1 MREIRPIRLAGPKKS
16 RLLRDVG
23 LIPNNG
29 EEAMG
34 MAGLAV
40 DEEQLMNR
48 LRWRIIP
55 YVMFLYVV
63 TIIDRVNV
71 SFAALGMNKDL
82 GISMTSF
89 GTIAGIFFISYFIFE
104 IPSNVI
110 LHRVGARMW
119 IARIMITWGIVTF
132 FTGFARG
139 VTDVAIC
146 RFLLGAA
153 EAGFYPGIVL
163 YFTYWFPA
171 RHHARAVSLFLIG
184 LGVAN
189 ILGGPFATWILD
201 NIKWF
206 GLAGW
211 RWIFIAEGVL
221 TVVLGVV
228 TLFILV
234 NRPQVATFLSE
245 DEKKWLVARLAAEH
259 ETRTRVL
266 PMSKWGT
273 LKNGRVWYF
282 TLCYFGYAVGMSLLF
297 FWVPQILKRLSS
309 VLTNTQVGWISS
321 IPYVCAVIA
330 MVAIARHSDKTMERR
345 WHSGLSMAVMVLALI
360 GLTQTHNLVL
370 SVILFCLAASGI
382 YSFVA
387 VFWALPTAL
396 LGEATAAVGIA
407 LINSIG
413 NLGNFVGPYFF
424 GFLADFTHSTVAGTY
439 LTAAFVLMTT
449 ILTICVPKRH
459 ERAATGEITAT
470 DSPGGQAARQG

>member
-1 MREIRPIRLAGPKKS
+1 
-16 RLLRDVG
+16 
-23 LIPNNG
+23 
-29 EEAMG
+29 
-34 MAGLAV
+34 MASPVV
-40 DEEQLMNR
+40 DEERLMNR

-55 YVMFLYVV
+55 FVMFLYIV
-63 TIIDRVNV
+63 TIIDRVNIG
-71 SFAALGMNKDL
+71 FAALGMNKDL
-82 GISMTSF
+82 GISMTVF
-89 GTIAGIFFISYFIFE
+89 GTLAGIFFISYFIFE

-119 IARIMITWGIVTF
+119 IARIMITWGIVTLL
-132 FTGFARG
+132 TGFVRG
-139 VTDVAIC
+139 VTDLAIC

-171 RHHARAVSLFLIG
+171 KHHARAVSLFLIG
-184 LGVAN
+184 LAAAN
-189 ILGGPFATWILD
+189 IIGGPFATWILD

-211 RWIFIAEGVL
+211 RWIFILEGVL

-228 TLFILV
+228 TLFVLV
-234 NRPQVATFLSE
+234 NRPQEALFLSE
-245 DEKKWLVARLAAEH
+245 DEKKWLATKMKAEH
-259 ETRTRVL
+259 ETRSKVVK
-266 PMSKWGT
+266 MSKWGT

-282 TLCYFGYAVGMSLLF
+282 TLCYFGYAFGMSLLF

-321 IPYVCAVIA
+321 IPYVCAIIA
-330 MVAIARHSDKTMERR
+330 MVTIARHSDKTMERR
-345 WHSGLSMAVMVLALI
+345 WHSGLSMAVMVFALI
-360 GLTQTHNLVL
+360 GLTQTNNLVM
-370 SVILFCLAASGI
+370 SVILLCLAASGI

-387 VFWALPTAL
+387 VFWALPTAI

-424 GFLADFTHSTVAGTY
+424 GFLADLTHSTVAGTY

-449 ILTICVPKRH
+449 ILTISVSKKH
-459 ERAATGEITAT
+459 ERASTGEVPVADPT
-470 DSPGGQAARQG
+470 GGK

>member
-1 MREIRPIRLAGPKKS
+1 
-16 RLLRDVG
+16 
-23 LIPNNG
+23 
-29 EEAMG
+29 
-34 MAGLAV
+34 MASPVV
-40 DEEQLMNR
+40 DEERLMNR

-55 YVMFLYVV
+55 FVMFLYIV
-63 TIIDRVNV
+63 TIIDRVNIG
-71 SFAALGMNKDL
+71 FAALGMNKDL
-82 GISMTSF
+82 GISMTVF
-89 GTIAGIFFISYFIFE
+89 GTLAGIFFISYFIFE

-119 IARIMITWGIVTF
+119 IARIMITWGIVTLL
-132 FTGFARG
+132 TGFVRG
-139 VTDVAIC
+139 VTDLAIC

-171 RHHARAVSLFLIG
+171 KHHARAVSLFLIG
-184 LGVAN
+184 LAAAN
-189 ILGGPFATWILD
+189 IIGGPFATWILD

-211 RWIFIAEGVL
+211 RWIFILEGVL

-228 TLFILV
+228 TLFVLV
-234 NRPQVATFLSE
+234 NRPQEAMFLSE
-245 DEKKWLVARLAAEH
+245 DEKKWLATKMKAEH
-259 ETRTRVL
+259 ETRSKVVK
-266 PMSKWGT
+266 MSKWGT

-282 TLCYFGYAVGMSLLF
+282 TLCYFGYAFGMSLLF

-330 MVAIARHSDKTMERR
+330 MVTIARHSDKTMERR
-345 WHSGLSMAVMVLALI
+345 WHSGLSMAVMVFALI
-360 GLTQTHNLVL
+360 GLTQTNNLVV
-370 SVILFCLAASGI
+370 SVILLCLAASGI

-387 VFWALPTAL
+387 VFWALPTAI

-424 GFLADFTHSTVAGTY
+424 GFLADLTHSTVAGTY

-449 ILTICVPKRH
+449 ILTISVSKKH
-459 ERAATGEITAT
+459 ERASTGEVAVA
-470 DSPGGQAARQG
+470 DPREGK

>member
-1 MREIRPIRLAGPKKS
+1 M
-16 RLLRDVG
+16 D
-23 LIPNNG
+23 
-29 EEAMG
+29 
-34 MAGLAV
+34 MANYNV

-63 TIIDRVNV
+63 TIIDRVNIG
-71 SFAALGMNKDL
+71 FAALGMNKDL
-82 GISMTSF
+82 GISMTVF
-89 GTIAGIFFISYFIFE
+89 GTLAGIFFISYFIFE

-119 IARIMITWGIVTF
+119 IARIMITWGIVTIL
-132 FTGFARG
+132 TGFVRG
-139 VTDVAIC
+139 VTDLAIC

-171 RHHARAVSLFLIG
+171 KHHARAVSLFLIG
-184 LGVAN
+184 MGVAN
-189 ILGGPFATWILD
+189 IIGGPFATWILD
-201 NIKWF
+201 NIRWF
-206 GLAGW
+206 DLAGW

-221 TVVLGVV
+221 TVVFGVA

-234 NRPQVATFLSE
+234 NRPQDAKFLRE
-245 DEKKWLVARLAAEH
+245 DEKKWLAMRLTAEQ
-259 ETRTRVL
+259 ETRTKVVR
-266 PMSKWGT
+266 MSKWGT
-273 LKNGRVWYF
+273 LRNGRVWYF
-282 TLCYFGYAVGMSLLF
+282 TLCYFGYAFGMSLLL
-297 FWVPQILKRLSS
+297 FWVPQIIKRLSS
-309 VLTNTQVGWISS
+309 VLTNTQVGWISA
-321 IPYVCAVIA
+321 IPYVCAIIA
-330 MVAIARHSDKTMERR
+330 MVTIARHSDKTMERR
-345 WHSGLSMAVMVLALI
+345 WHSGLSMAVMVLALV
-360 GLTQTHNLVL
+360 GLTQTNNLVL
-370 SVILFCLAASGI
+370 SVILLCLAASGI

-387 VFWALPTAL
+387 VFWALPTAV

-424 GFLADFTHSTVAGTY
+424 GFLADLTRSTVAGTY

-459 ERAATGEITAT
+459 ERAA
-470 DSPGGQAARQG
+470 SGGVAV

>member
-1 MREIRPIRLAGPKKS
+1 
-16 RLLRDVG
+16 
-23 LIPNNG
+23 
-29 EEAMG
+29 
-34 MAGLAV
+34 MASPVV
-40 DEEQLMNR
+40 DEERLMNR

-55 YVMFLYVV
+55 FVMFLYIV
-63 TIIDRVNV
+63 TIIDRVNIG
-71 SFAALGMNKDL
+71 FAALGMNKDL
-82 GISMTSF
+82 GISMTVF
-89 GTIAGIFFISYFIFE
+89 GTLAGIFFISYFIFE

-119 IARIMITWGIVTF
+119 IARIMITWGIVTLL
-132 FTGFARG
+132 TGFVRG
-139 VTDVAIC
+139 VTDLAIC

-171 RHHARAVSLFLIG
+171 KHHARAVSLFLIG
-184 LGVAN
+184 LAAAN
-189 ILGGPFATWILD
+189 IIGGPFATWILD

-211 RWIFIAEGVL
+211 RWIFILEGVL

-228 TLFILV
+228 TLFVLV
-234 NRPQVATFLSE
+234 NRPQEALFLSE
-245 DEKKWLVARLAAEH
+245 DEKKWLATKMKAEH
-259 ETRTRVL
+259 ETRSKVVK
-266 PMSKWGT
+266 MSKWGT

-282 TLCYFGYAVGMSLLF
+282 TLCYFGYAFGMSLLF

-321 IPYVCAVIA
+321 IPYVCAIIA
-330 MVAIARHSDKTMERR
+330 MVTIARHSDKTMERR
-345 WHSGLSMAVMVLALI
+345 WHSGLSMAVMVFALI
-360 GLTQTHNLVL
+360 GLTQTNNLVV
-370 SVILFCLAASGI
+370 SVILLCLAASGI

-387 VFWALPTAL
+387 VFWALPTAI

-424 GFLADFTHSTVAGTY
+424 GFLADLTHSTVAGTY

-449 ILTICVPKRH
+449 ILTICVPRRH
-459 ERAATGEITAT
+459 ERASTGEVAVA
-470 DSPGGQAARQG
+470 DPREGK

>member
-1 MREIRPIRLAGPKKS
+1 
-16 RLLRDVG
+16 
-23 LIPNNG
+23 
-29 EEAMG
+29 
-34 MAGLAV
+34 MASPVV
-40 DEEQLMNR
+40 DEERLMNR

-55 YVMFLYVV
+55 FVMFLYIV
-63 TIIDRVNV
+63 TIIDRVNIG
-71 SFAALGMNKDL
+71 FAALGMNKDL
-82 GISMTSF
+82 GISMTVF
-89 GTIAGIFFISYFIFE
+89 GTLAGIFFISYFIFE

-119 IARIMITWGIVTF
+119 IARIMITWGIVTLL
-132 FTGFARG
+132 TGFVRG
-139 VTDVAIC
+139 VTDLAIC

-171 RHHARAVSLFLIG
+171 KHHARAVSLFLIG
-184 LGVAN
+184 LAAAN
-189 ILGGPFATWILD
+189 IIGGPFATWILD

-211 RWIFIAEGVL
+211 RWIFILEGVL

-228 TLFILV
+228 TLFVLV
-234 NRPQVATFLSE
+234 NRPQEALFLSE
-245 DEKKWLVARLAAEH
+245 DEKKWLATKMKAEH
-259 ETRTRVL
+259 ETRSKVVK
-266 PMSKWGT
+266 MSKWGT

-282 TLCYFGYAVGMSLLF
+282 TLCYFGYAFGMSLLF

-321 IPYVCAVIA
+321 IPYVCAIIA
-330 MVAIARHSDKTMERR
+330 MVTIARHSDKTMERR
-345 WHSGLSMAVMVLALI
+345 WHSGLSMAVMVFALI
-360 GLTQTHNLVL
+360 GLTQTNNLVV
-370 SVILFCLAASGI
+370 SVILLCLAASGI

-387 VFWALPTAL
+387 VFWALPTAI

-424 GFLADFTHSTVAGTY
+424 GFLADLTHSTVAGTY

-449 ILTICVPKRH
+449 ILTISVSKKH
-459 ERAATGEITAT
+459 ERASTGEVPVADPT
-470 DSPGGQAARQG
+470 GGK

>member
-1 MREIRPIRLAGPKKS
+1 
-16 RLLRDVG
+16 
-23 LIPNNG
+23 
-29 EEAMG
+29 
-34 MAGLAV
+34 MASPVV
-40 DEEQLMNR
+40 DEERLMNR

-63 TIIDRVNV
+63 TIIDRVNIG
-71 SFAALGMNKDL
+71 FAALGMNKDL
-82 GISMTSF
+82 GISMTVF
-89 GTIAGIFFISYFIFE
+89 GTLAGIFFISYFIFE

-119 IARIMITWGIVTF
+119 IARIMITWGIVTIL
-132 FTGFARG
+132 TGFVRG
-139 VTDVAIC
+139 ITDLAIC

-171 RHHARAVSLFLIG
+171 KHHARAVSLFLIG
-184 LGVAN
+184 LAVAN
-189 ILGGPFATWILD
+189 IIGGPFATWILD
-201 NIKWF
+201 NVKWF

-211 RWIFIAEGVL
+211 RWIFIVEGVI
-221 TVVLGVV
+221 TVVLGVA
-228 TLFILV
+228 TLFVLV
-234 NRPQVATFLSE
+234 NRPQDAMFLNE
-245 DEKKWLVARLAAEH
+245 DEKKWLAIKMAAEQ
-259 ETRTRVL
+259 ETRGKVVK
-266 PMSKWGT
+266 MSKWGT
-273 LKNGRVWYF
+273 MKNGRVWYF
-282 TLCYFGYAVGMSLLF
+282 TLCYFGYAFGMSLLL

-321 IPYVCAVIA
+321 IPYVCAIIA
-330 MVAIARHSDKTMERR
+330 MVTIARHSDKTMERR

-360 GLTQTHNLVL
+360 GLTQTSNLVM
-370 SVILFCLAASGI
+370 SVILLCLAASGI

-387 VFWALPTAL
+387 VFWALPTAI

-424 GFLADFTHSTVAGTY
+424 GFLADLTHSTVAGTY

-449 ILTICVPKRH
+449 ILTICVPRRH
-459 ERAATGEITAT
+459 ERASTGEVEVAEV
-470 DSPGGQAARQG
+470 GGPK

>member
-1 MREIRPIRLAGPKKS
+1 
-16 RLLRDVG
+16 
-23 LIPNNG
+23 
-29 EEAMG
+29 
-34 MAGLAV
+34 MASPVV
-40 DEEQLMNR
+40 DEERLMNR

-55 YVMFLYVV
+55 YVMFLYIV
-63 TIIDRVNV
+63 TIIDRVNIG
-71 SFAALGMNKDL
+71 FAALGMNKDL
-82 GISMTSF
+82 GISMTVF
-89 GTIAGIFFISYFIFE
+89 GTLAGIFFISYFIFE

-119 IARIMITWGIVTF
+119 IARIMITWGIVTLL
-132 FTGFARG
+132 TGFVRG
-139 VTDVAIC
+139 VTDLAIC

-171 RHHARAVSLFLIG
+171 KHQARAVSLFLIG
-184 LGVAN
+184 LAAAN
-189 ILGGPFATWILD
+189 IIGGPFATWILD

-211 RWIFIAEGVL
+211 RWIFILEGVL

-228 TLFILV
+228 TLFVLV
-234 NRPQVATFLSE
+234 NRPQEAMFLSE
-245 DEKKWLVARLAAEH
+245 DEKKWLATKMKAEH
-259 ETRTRVL
+259 ETRSKVVK
-266 PMSKWGT
+266 MSQWGT
-273 LKNGRVWYF
+273 LKNGRIWYF
-282 TLCYFGYAVGMSLLF
+282 TLCYFGYAFGMSLLF

-321 IPYVCAVIA
+321 IPYVCAIIA
-330 MVAIARHSDKTMERR
+330 MVTIARHSDKTMERR
-345 WHSGLSMAVMVLALI
+345 WHAGLSMAVMVFALI

-370 SVILFCLAASGI
+370 SVILLCLAASGI

-387 VFWALPTAL
+387 VFWALPTAI

-424 GFLADFTHSTVAGTY
+424 GFLADLTHSTVAGTY

-449 ILTICVPKRH
+449 ILTISVSKKH
-459 ERAATGEITAT
+459 ERASTGEVAVADPT
-470 DSPGGQAARQG
+470 GGK